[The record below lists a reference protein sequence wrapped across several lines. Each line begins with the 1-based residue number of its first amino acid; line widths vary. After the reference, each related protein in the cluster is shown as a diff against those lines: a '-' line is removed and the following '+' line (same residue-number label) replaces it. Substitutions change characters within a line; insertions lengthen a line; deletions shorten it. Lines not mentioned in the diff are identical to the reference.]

1 MAGFSK
7 PGLAPEKMAWQG
19 LAPETGLRK
28 LTQGKICLPHCTS
41 RSAQGRW
48 GGEGLGVGSPE
59 ERGGGG
65 GRKQVLSGASNI
77 QVMEANERARRGGGG
92 QPYDYL
98 VTRHRRRPG

>member
-1 MAGFSK
+1 MFTPPAEAMGEVLDWEAAFLEKVNSK
-7 PGLAPEKMAWQG
+7 QDSPNN
-19 LAPETGLRK
+19 LRY
-28 LTQGKICLPHCTS
+28 TAFTS